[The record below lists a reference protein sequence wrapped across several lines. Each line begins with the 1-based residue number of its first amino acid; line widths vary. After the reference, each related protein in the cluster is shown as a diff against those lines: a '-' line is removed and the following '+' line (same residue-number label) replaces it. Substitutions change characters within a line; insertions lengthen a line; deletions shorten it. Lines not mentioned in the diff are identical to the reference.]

1 MTSSGAALRFRRR
14 GPTEGWVVRRFLGF
28 SVIGDD
34 LERMVVVKEVMK
46 MKMQAPVWLKA
57 LIRKLRER
65 GLR

>member
-1 MTSSGAALRFRRR
+1 M
-14 GPTEGWVVRRFLGF
+14 VRRFLGF